1 MNLTFDQNLFTQVGL
16 DSGSLTMLGSI
27 VHSFQEPGEYRGSV
41 HKADSEQAVFYI
53 TVDKNSS
60 AAHVNIDLA
69 SLKEYSGKAEKDC
82 CDDEKA
88 NHFTVNPKG
97 YVLFHVSAGSGGFS
111 VHVRRA
117 EEDPQ
122 TKVFNSQELGK
133 GDIFSA
139 VILRPGTYSV
149 SNPLGGGGDDGDDG
163 EDDEREKPKG
173 KAKGS
178 QPAQVVVS
186 YPEMGETPYR
196 PPAPVRVQVRSR
208 GFEPARINLKPA
220 QGLVFD
226 IKTSAR
232 IVIELVQPDD
242 GPGVDEPTTRRGWTK
257 NALPKTNA

>member
-1 MNLTFDQNLFTQVGL
+1 MDLAFAQHLFTQVGL
-16 DSGSLTMLGSI
+16 DSGSLTMLGSV

-41 HKADSEQAVFYI
+41 HKTDGEQAIFYI
-53 TVDKNSS
+53 TVDKNSP

-82 CDDEKA
+82 CDDEKV

-97 YVLFHVSAGSGGFS
+97 YVVFLVSSGSGGFS
-111 VHVRRA
+111 VHVRQA
-117 EEDPQ
+117 QEDPQ
-122 TKVFNSQELGK
+122 TKVFNSQQLGK

-139 VILRPGTYSV
+139 VLLRPGTYSV
-149 SNPLGGGGDDGDDG
+149 SNPLAGGGDDG
-163 EDDEREKPKG
+163 EDDEREKPTG
-173 KAKGS
+173 KEQAS
-178 QPAQVVVS
+178 QTAQVVVS

-196 PPAPVRVQVRSR
+196 PPAPVRVQVRAR

-226 IKTSAR
+226 IKSSAR

-242 GPGVDEPTTRRGWTK
+242 GPGVDEAPTRRGWTK

>member
-27 VHSFQEPGEYRGSV
+27 VHSFQESGEYRGSV
-41 HKADSEQAVFYI
+41 HKADGEQAVFYI
-53 TVDKNSS
+53 TADKNSP

-69 SLKEYSGKAEKDC
+69 SLKEYSGKTEKDC

-88 NHFTVNPKG
+88 NHFTVNSKG

-122 TKVFNSQELGK
+122 ARVFNSQQLGE

-139 VILRPGTYSV
+139 VILRPGIYSV
-149 SNPLGGGGDDGDDG
+149 SNRLA
-163 EDDEREKPKG
+163 DEEEEEKEKKRER
-173 KAKGS
+173 AR
-178 QPAQVVVS
+178 VVVS
-186 YPEMGETPYR
+186 YPEIGKAAYR
-196 PPAPVRVQVRSR
+196 PPAPVRAQVGPR
-208 GFEPARINLKPA
+208 GIEPARIPLKPA

-232 IVIELVQPDD
+232 IVIELVEPDD
-242 GPGVDEPTTRRGWTK
+242 GPSDDEQPAPRRGWMK
-257 NALPKTNA
+257 SALSRTNT